1 MTNGLNIEMRTSP
14 FAHTLSNVIGMALP
28 PYRLDEIQIVLRSH
42 LFFKMVQENW
52 IYRVRTNQ
60 KYLELTKED
69 EMNVKKGGNCS
80 IFDII
85 EELKAA
91 FINDKEI

>member
-1 MTNGLNIEMRTSP
+1 M
-14 FAHTLSNVIGMALP
+14 IGMAVP

-52 IYRVRTNQ
+52 LTRIKTNN
-60 KYLELTKED
+60 KYLEVTKDD
-69 EMNVKKGGNCS
+69 ESNLNRGGNCN
-80 IFDII
+80 IFDLL

-91 FINDKEI
+91 FAHDKEIQERILFTIKPDILLK